1 MSNANI
7 SNAKN
12 TLATLRAN
20 AQEER
25 VNPWFKKS
33 ATILALNT
41 KINIQKSFWRLKY
54 NMDSSGVQYN
64 AAVIVKLKKLYN
76 NIRKQYEL
84 NLFRAFL
91 MIDKYGRS
99 NDKSTGKSNNNK
111 SIVEAPKPTAPIAAP
126 QPVIQ
131 QESNSKYEAVLAI
144 NKKASLSIIDRVFR
158 RNFTKQV
165 KKWQFN
171 AHPEKKLEFVHN
183 EITKKSKDEYEYVAK
198 YGALEVV
205 NKISTASNYKAKA
218 KAFRCI
224 LETMFKKKIDHDY
237 DASLEERLELINRQN
252 ALMEEIRTYKEE
264 NEALS
269 H

>member
-1 MSNANI
+1 
-7 SNAKN
+7 
-12 TLATLRAN
+12 
-20 AQEER
+20 
-25 VNPWFKKS
+25 
-33 ATILALNT
+33 
-41 KINIQKSFWRLKY
+41 
-54 NMDSSGVQYN
+54 MDSSGVQYN

-99 NDKSTGKSNNNK
+99 NDKSSTGKAVK
-111 SIVEAPKPTAPIAAP
+111 AQAEPPRAPAPAP
-126 QPVIQ
+126 VQQVVVS
-131 QESNSKYEAVLAI
+131 QESNAKLEALLNT

-165 KKWQFN
+165 KKWQYN

-198 YGALEVV
+198 FGALETIS
-205 NKISTASNYKAKA
+205 KISAASNYKAKA
-218 KAFRCI
+218 KAFRSL
-224 LETMFKKKIDHDY
+224 LEVMYKKKIDHDY

-252 ALMEEIRTYKEE
+252 ALMEEIRAYKEE
-264 NEALS
+264 NESLS

>member
-1 MSNANI
+1 
-7 SNAKN
+7 
-12 TLATLRAN
+12 
-20 AQEER
+20 
-25 VNPWFKKS
+25 
-33 ATILALNT
+33 
-41 KINIQKSFWRLKY
+41 
-54 NMDSSGVQYN
+54 MDSSGVQYN

-99 NDKSTGKSNNNK
+99 NDKSTVKSNNNK
-111 SIVEAPKPTAPIAAP
+111 SIAEAPKPAAPIAAP
-126 QPVIQ
+126 QPAVQ

>member
-111 SIVEAPKPTAPIAAP
+111 SIVEAPKPAAPIAAP

-131 QESNSKYEAVLAI
+131 Q
-144 NKKASLSIIDRVFR
+144 
-158 RNFTKQV
+158 
-165 KKWQFN
+165 
-171 AHPEKKLEFVHN
+171 
-183 EITKKSKDEYEYVAK
+183 
-198 YGALEVV
+198 
-205 NKISTASNYKAKA
+205 
-218 KAFRCI
+218 
-224 LETMFKKKIDHDY
+224 
-237 DASLEERLELINRQN
+237 
-252 ALMEEIRTYKEE
+252 
-264 NEALS
+264 
-269 H
+269 